1 MSYRIGIDA
10 INLKSSSRL
19 AHTEYCSN
27 QDLIDRVERE
37 TGKRFDSAWEFDF
50 CWFSDDG
57 PGDWFA
63 RGRATDMGHA
73 VFLKGGTDRREP
85 KPCPFR
91 DAEEV
96 LAFDAVA
103 EYGLDDDAGLAA
115 YYEKRHQET
124 KKWAGDQVVP
134 GGYYKTLWSGAIQA
148 FGWDMLLEAAS
159 EKARFE
165 KVLDSFF
172 RLTLHH
178 VRAWARTSIEVFNQH
193 DDMVWTAGPFMSPDF
208 YRAAVFPRYRELW
221 KVLKDAGKKVVFTS
235 DGDYTMFLG
244 DVVAAGADGLIFEP
258 LTSLERAV
266 RDHGRT
272 TALFGSAVDARTL
285 TIGTR
290 EQILAEVETTVRLGK
305 DCPGFLCAVGNHIPS
320 NVPVENALFY
330 FDSLKAR
337 WNR

>member
-1 MSYRIGIDA
+1 MSYRLGIDA
-10 INLKSSSRL
+10 INLRAGPRL

-27 QDLIDRVERE
+27 DVLMDRVRKK
-37 TGKRFDSAWEFDF
+37 TGKAFAEAWEFDF

-73 VFLKGGTDRREP
+73 EFLAGGVDRREP

-91 DAEEV
+91 DVEEI

-103 EYGLDDDAGLAA
+103 EYGLDDSAELAA
-115 YYEKRHQET
+115 YYEKKHQDA
-124 KKWAGDQVVP
+124 KKSAPDQVVP
-134 GGYYKTLWSGAIQA
+134 GGYYKTIWSGAIQA
-148 FGWDMLLEAAS
+148 FGWDMLLEAATD
-159 EKARFE
+159 KNRFE

-178 VRAWARTSIEVFNQH
+178 VKAWAKTSIEVFNTH
-193 DDMVWTAGPFMSPDF
+193 DDMTWTAGPFMHPDF
-208 YRAAVFPRYRELW
+208 YRAAVFPRYRALW
-221 KVLKDAGKKVVFTS
+221 KVLKDAGKKVIFTS

-258 LTSLERAV
+258 LTSLERAT

-285 TIGTR
+285 TIGTK
-290 EQILAEVETTVRLGK
+290 EQILAEVETTVRLARN
-305 DCPGFLCAVGNHIPS
+305 CPGFFCAVGNHIPS